1 MGRLRRISDFP
12 RGVTMNRLALFVG
25 INDYPNDPL
34 RCARSDAE
42 VLYDKFEGEYDIV
55 RKLVDRKASA
65 RTIKQEISDLVSQ
78 MSPGDM
84 FMFFF
89 SGHGCES
96 DNVRYLTLPQ
106 RKNNNIS
113 VDELI
118 EMTEI
123 KGIHRLFVLDC
134 CRSKDDEED
143 GVDGSIMLNSL
154 LAPGL
159 AYGARSMRGYVERKR
174 KSKSIISPII
184 ISSCGPRQTSWEDTE
199 TGHGYFTE
207 SFIAALEDSS
217 VRSFNDFCSQLDIEM
232 GNLTLPGR
240 QDPFYEGGIG
250 ANLPFWPTWMSTD
263 TDTVTQPIKLG
274 TVIAAFKNV
283 DCCDFYVGTDI
294 PEKMRRNA
302 WEKMDVRCHMSEIL
316 ALYNSTSF
324 WRCGEEGFVLSREGV
339 YFRGHNED
347 AQFVAWDDIDTDNVR
362 YGEELITLNGEKVE
376 MWGADEVSSKK
387 IADGILSL
395 ALIAQGDV
403 DDIDEEDDDDEDI
416 EVDYDEEE
424 DDDEEDYDE
433 EDDDEEEDNDEEDL
447 EEEEEYID
455 EFDFDIEGC
464 QEFAPTSRS
473 EFLSALAKSRKND
486 PKALYQT
493 ALAYGMGECV
503 RQDNVKWLR
512 YLIKSESQGWAWAA
526 RDIGL
531 CYANGWGVMEDADK
545 YYKHCCLAAE
555 LGCEQS
561 ISTCEENDWPFKGQD
576 FTIVSESIE
585 EDDDGDWIV
594 EGKILCGAVEV
605 GDKVSVFKRGK
616 RFRTVTVTEILRDH
630 RRISKGRAG
639 NTVRMKVHFARATDI
654 SEADE
659 YMVVKKVG

>member
-1 MGRLRRISDFP
+1 
-12 RGVTMNRLALFVG
+12 MNRLALFVG
-25 INDYPNDPL
+25 INDYPNNPL
-34 RCARSDAE
+34 DCARSDAE
-42 VLYDKFEGEYDIV
+42 VLYDKFEGQYDIV
-55 RKLVDRKASA
+55 RKLVDRKASV
-65 RTIKQEISDLVSQ
+65 RTIKREISDLISQ

-89 SGHGCES
+89 SGHGCEY
-96 DNVRYLTLPQ
+96 DNVRYLILPQ
-106 RKNNNIS
+106 RRDNSIA

-118 EMTEI
+118 EMTDL

-134 CRSKDDEED
+134 CRSKSQNEEDEE
-143 GVDGSIMLNSL
+143 GCEYGSSMLDFL
-154 LAPGL
+154 LAPGVVC
-159 AYGARSMRGYVERKR
+159 GARSMRGYADRKR
-174 KSKSIISPII
+174 KSKSIIPPII
-184 ISSCGPRQTSWEDTE
+184 LSSCGPHQTSWEDLE
-199 TGHGYFTE
+199 TGCGYFTE
-207 SFIAALEDSS
+207 AFISALEDGS
-217 VRSFNDFCSQLDIEM
+217 VTCFDAFRSQLDIEM
-232 GNLTLPGR
+232 GDLTLPGP
-240 QDPFYEGGIG
+240 QDPYFEGGIG

-263 TDTVTQPIKLG
+263 TDTVTQPIKIG
-274 TVIAAFKNV
+274 KVIKAFKNV
-283 DCCDFYVGTDI
+283 DCRYFFVGRAI

-302 WEKMDVRCHMSEIL
+302 WEKMDVKCHMSEIL
-316 ALYNSTSF
+316 ALYNSTAF
-324 WRCGEEGFVLSREGV
+324 YRPGEEGFVLSSEGV
-339 YFRGHNED
+339 YFRGHGED
-347 AQFVAWDDIDTDNVR
+347 ARFVSWNDIDTDNVR
-362 YGEELITLNGEKVE
+362 YDEDSITLNGEEVE
-376 MWGADEVSSKK
+376 MWGGDEDSSKK

-395 ALIAQGDV
+395 ALIAQGDM
-403 DDIDEEDDDDEDI
+403 DDIEEEEDADDDDIDDDEDI
-416 EVDYDEEE
+416 
-424 DDDEEDYDE
+424 
-433 EDDDEEEDNDEEDL
+433 

-605 GDKVSVFKRGK
+605 GDKVSVFKREK
-616 RFRTVTVTEILRDH
+616 RFRTVTVTEILCDH